1 MWFWSGAGA
10 LADDFYHRYTERH
23 SSSCSPLGVKR
34 FRMSIAWTR
43 IYPQGD
49 GSVNQK
55 GLDFYA
61 GLINNLLAA
70 GIEPHVTLYHWDLP
84 QVRTSSPLLQCL
96 TSYGSQGCKV
106 PGRQLRLCCQDPCGM
121 QEDTKLH
128 CDSVPGVS
136 LRKPHR
142 LREGTKYKA

>member
-10 LADDFYHRYTERH
+10 LADDFYHRYT
-23 SSSCSPLGVKR
+23 SDIQLMQSLGVKR

-84 QVRTSSPLLQCL
+84 QVRTPVRCYSALLPMGRRAARFQG
-96 TSYGSQGCKV
+96 GSFACAARTPVVCKKT
-106 PGRQLRLCCQDPCGM
+106 PNAL
-121 QEDTKLH
+121 
-128 CDSVPGVS
+128 
-136 LRKPHR
+136 
-142 LREGTKYKA
+142 